1 MTSFDLES
9 QSQAPNR
16 EELLQMAIN
25 AARAGNKRAARL
37 MLEQILKA
45 DKNNERAMMWMAKIA
60 ESKTERREWLTRV
73 LHINP
78 NNEPARDALKKMAY
92 SRSARD
98 NRTLLIFGVLAL
110 VLIVLM
116 VVIFL
121 ALSSGAR

>member
-1 MTSFDLES
+1 
-9 QSQAPNR
+9 
-16 EELLQMAIN
+16 
-25 AARAGNKRAARL
+25 

-60 ESKTERREWLTRV
+60 ESKAERREWLTRV

-92 SRSARD
+92 TRSARD
-98 NRTLLIFGVLAL
+98 NRTLLIFGVLAG